1 MSSRTRTR
9 IRTRTIPRRPNV
21 WVVTRRNCFAVL
33 LEGKRYAT
41 VGDLTQR
48 AAVRIARTMAKE
60 FGTELLVQNEHGQIR
75 FRDSHGSD
83 PFPPRG

>member
-1 MSSRTRTR
+1 MSSRTR

-21 WVVTRRNCFAVL
+21 WVVTRRHCYAVL

-41 VGDLTQR
+41 FNDLTQR
-48 AAVRIARTMAKE
+48 SAVRIARCLASE
-60 FGTELLVQNEHGQIR
+60 FGTELLVQNERGQIR
-75 FRDSHGSD
+75 YRDSHGSD